1 MLRLRPLEPEDL
13 QLLYTIE
20 NDPSLWDAEDSDAPY
35 SKYALRSYIASMQ
48 SVHECGQLRLVAEEA
63 ETGEAVGLADIMGYS
78 VRDARAEVGIAVLA
92 VFRGRGYGQDAL
104 SLLEKIASERLRV
117 HMLFARVGEG
127 NEASRRLFLAAGYR
141 HAATLP
147 QWHYT
152 RGGYEDVLLFQ
163 KFL

>member
-35 SKYALRSYIASMQ
+35 SKYALRNYIAAMQ
-48 SVHECGQLRLVAEEA
+48 SVHECGQLRLVAEDT
-63 ETGEAVGLADIMGYS
+63 ETGEAVGLADITGFTA
-78 VRDARAEVGIAVLA
+78 RDARAEVGIAILA
-92 VFRGRGYGQDAL
+92 AYRGRGYGQAAL
-104 SLLEKIASERLRV
+104 SLLEEIASERLRV

-127 NEASRRLFLAAGYR
+127 NRLSRKLFLAAGYS

-163 KFL
+163 KFF